1 MNIKKF
7 TSRYASLLLLALQ
20 TGCGGGGGGTTPTP
34 NPALPVATVMQGVY
48 AGSLDGHEFVSAVTP
63 DADWFALYFLST
75 IPEIYSGKIVLGLN
89 QLASIPSPGV
99 RAFQNGNLL
108 SGGARFVGASADQ
121 YNLSLDG
128 FTSADT
134 KVLSFNASTVVT
146 VGSLPGSWTGTW
158 TDSLDSKTRAASVL
172 NFSPSGVT
180 TSFDFF
186 SNCDR
191 PGSMPVLSLTS
202 LSDGIYSVKLQIP
215 QITACDRTPV
225 VAVELNGVAF
235 VHASS
240 LPGKTLRL
248 DLIAIDSTGS
258 GVSFRG
264 DR

>member
-7 TSRYASLLLLALQ
+7 ISRYASLLFLTLL
-20 TGCGGGGGGTTPTP
+20 TGCGGGGSAPQVNTV
-34 NPALPVATVMQGVY
+34 LPVATVMQGVY
-48 AGSLDGHEFVSAVTP
+48 GGSFDGHEFVSAVTP
-63 DADWFALYFLST
+63 GSDWFALYFLST
-75 IPEIYSGKIVLGLN
+75 IPEIYSGKIILGLN

-128 FTSADT
+128 FTSADA
-134 KVLSFNASTVVT
+134 KALSFNASTVLAI
-146 VGSLPGSWTGTW
+146 GSLPGSWTGTW
-158 TDSLDSKTRAASVL
+158 ADSFNNKTRAASVL

-186 SNCDR
+186 SICER

-215 QITACDRTPV
+215 QITACDRTPI
-225 VAVELNGVAF
+225 VALELNGVAF

-248 DLIAIDSTGS
+248 DLIAVDSTGS